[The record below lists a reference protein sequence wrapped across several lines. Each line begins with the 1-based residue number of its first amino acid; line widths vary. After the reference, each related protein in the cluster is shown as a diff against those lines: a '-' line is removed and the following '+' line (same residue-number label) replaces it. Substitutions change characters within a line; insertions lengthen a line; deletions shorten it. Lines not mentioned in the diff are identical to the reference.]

1 MRRNNTQKD
10 RPILRTLTCALIV
23 SLASSGFHPQAL
35 AQSRLREDDMNVRRC
50 TANEEQFIKNLLDP
64 TSDQNIAAQDSAG
77 GAPAG
82 NADGGGDW
90 LTPGTDA
97 YKVAQEI
104 YDFWT
109 KKIGTSGA
117 FAAGVLSN
125 VKQESN
131 FIPNVSEGFGRF
143 EIDSKTPDSG
153 GPGGGLYQ
161 FTPYSKYTDS
171 PQWGGWRVD
180 PQSMFVWEA
189 EFING
194 SVEAGM
200 KNAPNLYGIEAP
212 FDRAYTAIPTDNGA
226 KSKVVLDPNALVT
239 TNDPEKASKGFQVG
253 YERPGA
259 YHPEREPD
267 AVAANKVF
275 NKDNY
280 KGDAAKL
287 EAALPSTAGVNTA
300 INAIDTIASYASG
313 AMSPLEKASKD
324 PTLFKSPCI
333 LKNGVLILDLRRA
346 IEYARSMCARNST
359 AANSASGS
367 SSTRG
372 SSGDPNSKIMNADK
386 LQPNARKLAEDAA
399 KKFPELETI
408 GGWRASDPY
417 PDHPSGRA
425 VDIMIPDYS
434 SSKGKALGDKIEK
447 WVHDNKKKYNVDYT
461 IWRQQY
467 HPVNG
472 PGNTMEDRGG
482 DTANHFDHVH
492 VTTNNGAWS
501 GGNSD
506 SSGGSS
512 SSSSQS
518 SPLGEKVLVIG
529 DSLSVG
535 AESKIKDK
543 MEGVTVNA
551 SVGRQFSE
559 GLSILESESKKD
571 WEVIVMA
578 LGTNGPYSQA
588 DLDQALKAAGDA
600 KVVLMTVGGKN
611 VSSADAVNSLVEK
624 NSSKVTVMDWGE
636 VVEKDP
642 SLIGG
647 DGVHPTDAGQEA
659 FATEMT
665 EAVSSLK
672 GEGSS
677 SNSDNELNCGPTS
690 GGSGSS
696 VAPNAKGIVI
706 PTTGTYT
713 SPRGMRDGA
722 MHDGIDI
729 ANDEGTPIYAVRD
742 GKVIDSGP
750 AQGYGNWIRIKHEDG
765 SITEY
770 GHQRKNLVKVGDTV
784 KAGDH
789 IAEMGSLGFSTGPHL
804 HLRTY
809 GTDGTTTYDPV
820 ELFEKNGIDWPE
832 LGGHVEA
839 GSGKG
844 KSKD

>member
-1 MRRNNTQKD
+1 MKREGKHVRRNNTQKD

-23 SLASSGFHPQAL
+23 SLASSGLHPQAL

-77 GAPAG
+77 DAPAG
-82 NADGGGDW
+82 DAGSGNDW

-97 YKVAQEI
+97 YEVAKDV

-109 KKIGTSGA
+109 KGIGTSGA

-180 PQSMFVWEA
+180 PQSMYVWES
-189 EFING
+189 EFISG
-194 SVEAGM
+194 SVDAGM
-200 KNAPNLYGIEAP
+200 KNAPNLYGIDAP
-212 FDRAYTAIPTDNGA
+212 FDRTYTAIPTDRGA

-259 YHPEREPD
+259 YHPEREAD

-280 KGDAAKL
+280 KGSADKL
-287 EAALPSTAGVNTA
+287 EDALPSTAGVNTV
-300 INAIDTIASYASG
+300 INAADTIASYASG
-313 AMSPLEKASKD
+313 AMSPIEKAGKD
-324 PTLFKSPCI
+324 PTLFKSPCV

-346 IEYARSMCARNST
+346 VDYARSMCSRNST

-367 SSTRG
+367 ASTRG
-372 SSGDPNSKIMNADK
+372 SSGDPKSKIMNADK

-434 SSKGKALGDKIEK
+434 SSEGKALGDKIDE
-447 WVHDNKKKYNVDYT
+447 WVHDNKKKYNVEYT
-461 IWRQQY
+461 IWRQKY
-467 HPVNG
+467 HPASG
-472 PGNTMEDRGG
+472 SGNTMEDRGG

-492 VTTNNGAWS
+492 VTTNNGEWS
-501 GGNSD
+501 GGDSD
-506 SSGGSS
+506 SDSDSGSS
-512 SSSSQS
+512 VNSSS
-518 SPLGEKVLVIG
+518 
-529 DSLSVG
+529 
-535 AESKIKDK
+535 
-543 MEGVTVNA
+543 
-551 SVGRQFSE
+551 
-559 GLSILESESKKD
+559 
-571 WEVIVMA
+571 
-578 LGTNGPYSQA
+578 
-588 DLDQALKAAGDA
+588 DA
-600 KVVLMTVGGKN
+600 
-611 VSSADAVNSLVEK
+611 
-624 NSSKVTVMDWGE
+624 
-636 VVEKDP
+636 
-642 SLIGG
+642 
-647 DGVHPTDAGQEA
+647 
-659 FATEMT
+659 
-665 EAVSSLK
+665 
-672 GEGSS
+672 
-677 SNSDNELNCGPTS
+677 LNCGPTS
-690 GGSGSS
+690 GGSGDS
-696 VAPNAKGIVI
+696 VAPNAKGVVI
-706 PTTGTYT
+706 PASGVYT

-729 ANDEGTPIYAVRD
+729 ANDEGTPIYAARD
-742 GKVIDSGP
+742 GEVIDAGP
-750 AQGYGNWIRIKHEDG
+750 ASGYGNWIRIKHEDG

-770 GHQRKNLVKVGDTV
+770 GHQRKNLVKTGDTV

-789 IAEMGSLGFSTGPHL
+789 IAEMGSLGQSTGSHL

-832 LGGHVEA
+832 IGGSVEA
-839 GSGKG
+839 GSGE
-844 KSKD
+844 SESED